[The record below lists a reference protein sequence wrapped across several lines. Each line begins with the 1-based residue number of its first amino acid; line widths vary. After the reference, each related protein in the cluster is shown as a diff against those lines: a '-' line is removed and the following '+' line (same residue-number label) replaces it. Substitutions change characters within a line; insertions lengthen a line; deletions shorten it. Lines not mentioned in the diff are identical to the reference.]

1 MKTILLGGILAF
13 SAAAQAPTEPAPILQ
28 LIRRP
33 GVVIAPIR
41 PYANA
46 GAVVDALGM
55 VSITGLP
62 EAWQIELHQSFAGIE
77 DLDKAVGPTAPAGT
91 FNVPSEASQDDPL
104 ALSRTLIAFYRPNWS
119 YRADQAIR
127 TFPRAHY
134 FHITIYRVRPDAEN
148 DLGELVKLRRLSA
161 DSVNLDRPDLAYQVI
176 SGAPSGTF
184 IFLAPLTSLRTMD
197 EGVAETPVYAEATAA
212 ARAKTASKM
221 SADGEISREHLLFR
235 VEPRMSH
242 VSDDFAE
249 ADRQFWRPKPNE

>member
-1 MKTILLGGILAF
+1 MKTILLAGILAL
-13 SAAAQAPTEPAPILQ
+13 SAAAQAPTEPPPILQ

-33 GVVIAPIR
+33 GTVVAPIR
-41 PYANA
+41 PYADA
-46 GAVVDALGM
+46 RAAVEVLGM

-62 EAWQIELHQSFAGIE
+62 EAWQIESHQSFASIE
-77 DLDKAVGPTAPAGT
+77 DLDKAVGPVAPAQ
-91 FNVPSEASQDDPL
+91 ADPL
-104 ALSRTLIAFYRPNWS
+104 ALSSTLIAFYRPGWS

-127 TFPRAHY
+127 MFPRAHY
-134 FHITIYRVRPDAEN
+134 FHITIYQVRPDAEN
-148 DLGELVKLRRLSA
+148 DLGELVKLRRMGS

-184 IFLAPLTSLRTMD
+184 IFLAPLASLKTMD

-212 ARAKTASKM
+212 ARAKTASKV

-235 VEPRMSH
+235 VEPRMSY

-249 ADRQFWRPKPNE
+249 ADRQFWRPKN